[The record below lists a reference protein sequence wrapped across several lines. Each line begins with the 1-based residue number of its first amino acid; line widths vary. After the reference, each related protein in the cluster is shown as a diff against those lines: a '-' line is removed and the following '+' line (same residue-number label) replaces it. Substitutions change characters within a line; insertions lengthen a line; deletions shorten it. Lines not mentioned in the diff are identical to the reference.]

1 MFRVMKAAFAVAA
14 LAAVLSPAAAMADD
28 QPRNVSCS
36 VNVTYT
42 INSGA
47 PVVFQRNFDVLAG
60 GEYYENFGSSFRFRD
75 FLANTRVD
83 DKGHMVVHM
92 DYYND
97 VTVFDTI
104 NTVADLTM
112 YDENGTTISGQ
123 QNTWSRAGYRVNYEL
138 SCAKMK
144 D

>member
-1 MFRVMKAAFAVAA
+1 MFRVLKALFAVAA
-14 LAAVLSPAAAMADD
+14 LAAVLSPATALADD

-42 INSGA
+42 INSGV
-47 PVVFQRNFDVLAG
+47 PVVYQKDFDVLAG
-60 GEYYENFGSSFRFRD
+60 QVFFHDFGTSFRFRD
-75 FLANTRVD
+75 FTATTSLD
-83 DKGHMVVHM
+83 DKGRTVVRM

-104 NTVADLTM
+104 NTIANLTM
-112 YDENGTTISGQ
+112 YDENGTTISGT

-138 SCAKMK
+138 TCAKKK